1 MLPTQMSRTWNKE
14 QVVSK
19 MSANKYTYADIN
31 NAIKLLSEMR
41 DNCIKK
47 DDDKY
52 DDPKRAEKYD
62 ALSLALYAINIIPLL

>member
-1 MLPTQMSRTWNKE
+1 
-14 QVVSK
+14 

-31 NAIKLLSEMR
+31 KAIKLLSEMR

-52 DDPKRAEKYD
+52 DDPKWAEKYD
-62 ALSLALYAINIIPLL
+62 ALNLALYAINIIPLL

>member
-1 MLPTQMSRTWNKE
+1 ML
-14 QVVSK
+14 K

-31 NAIKLLSEMR
+31 KAIKLLAEMR
-41 DNCIKK
+41 DNFVKK

-62 ALSLALYAINIIPLL
+62 ALNLALYAINIIPLL

>member
-1 MLPTQMSRTWNKE
+1 MIL
-14 QVVSK
+14 K

-31 NAIKLLSEMR
+31 KAINLLAEMR
-41 DNCIKK
+41 DNCVKK

-62 ALSLALYAINIIPLL
+62 ALNLALYAINIIPLL

>member
-1 MLPTQMSRTWNKE
+1 MSGTWNKE
-14 QVVSK
+14 QVVPK

-41 DNCIKK
+41 DNCIEK
-47 DDDKY
+47 D

>member
-1 MLPTQMSRTWNKE
+1 ML
-14 QVVSK
+14 K

-31 NAIKLLSEMR
+31 KAIKLLAEMR
-41 DNCIKK
+41 DNFVKK

-62 ALSLALYAINIIPLL
+62 ALNLVLYAINIIPLL

>member
-1 MLPTQMSRTWNKE
+1 M
-14 QVVSK
+14 SK
-19 MSANKYTYADIN
+19 MSANKYTYEDIN

-52 DDPKRAEKYD
+52 DDPKRSEKYD
-62 ALSLALYAINIIPLL
+62 ALNLALYAINIIPLL

>member
-1 MLPTQMSRTWNKE
+1 
-14 QVVSK
+14 

-52 DDPKRAEKYD
+52 DDPK
-62 ALSLALYAINIIPLL
+62 

>member
-1 MLPTQMSRTWNKE
+1 
-14 QVVSK
+14 

-41 DNCIKK
+41 DNCIEK
-47 DDDKY
+47 D